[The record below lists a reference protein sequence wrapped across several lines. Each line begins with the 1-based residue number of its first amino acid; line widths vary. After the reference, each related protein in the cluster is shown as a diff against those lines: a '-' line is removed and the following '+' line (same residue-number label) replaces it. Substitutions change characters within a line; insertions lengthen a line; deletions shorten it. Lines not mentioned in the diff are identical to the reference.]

1 MVTSAD
7 ALDNTSNFHK
17 NNLIHDPHLKL
28 GIPTSSSSLLVP
40 PKLLTITARRSPLE
54 FKLSAVADA
63 GLVMWVKIDFTASL
77 VVGCW
82 FERGW
87 W

>member
-1 MVTSAD
+1 MMMIEYIISTYGYIS
-7 ALDNTSNFHK
+7 LI
-17 NNLIHDPHLKL
+17 NLIHDPHLKL

-77 VVGCW
+77 VGRLLV
-82 FERGW
+82 
-87 W
+87 